1 MSRPGRERVPAAGGE
16 DGPRDLAIGN
26 GATVLVVAADDSIAE
41 SLARLLRALGWS
53 PVRAESAEA
62 ALLAS
67 DKFLPALAVAHLD
80 ALSITVIEWLRDFS
94 PLLPVIALL
103 EKPAPASVAAAYEAG
118 ACVCLTGPPTEAAL
132 RDGLRRAAAQA
143 ARVAAQRRESVRL
156 VESARAINASLLFSD
171 IYPLTL
177 DTMLGETES
186 ESAVGVFTD
195 PERGGFGVRALR
207 GLSEEEAGRV
217 AQVLIPLL
225 EGRLAGQVTPLD
237 EATDPELRDSVA
249 GALKERQD
257 GPPRI
262 LLVPVPRLSRSK
274 ADPGG
279 SRNAG
284 AVLLLRPRT
293 ASAFGPG
300 VLDRA
305 AFLAA
310 QSGIAF
316 QNGALY
322 AAAEERAYLDPLTGL
337 YNTRYLYTT
346 LEQEISRSS
355 RYGHELSVL
364 FLDLDRFKDVND
376 RHNHLVG
383 SAVLVETAHL
393 IDRKIRQV
401 DSAVRYGGDEFTVI
415 LVETSHAGALHV
427 AERIRATV
435 AEHVFQEAD
444 GLSIR
449 LTCSIGVSTFPAHG
463 LLPRALIEAADLA
476 MYRAKVERDRVFS
489 AS

>member
-1 MSRPGRERVPAAGGE
+1 MSRPGRERMSAPRGE
-16 DGPRDLAIGN
+16 DGARDAAMGR
-26 GATVLVVAADDSIAE
+26 GATVLVVAADERIAE
-41 SLARLLRALGWS
+41 SLLRLLRALGWS
-53 PVRAESAEA
+53 PVRADSVEA
-62 ALLAS
+62 ALVVS
-67 DKFLPALAVAHLD
+67 EKYLPALAVTHVD
-80 ALSITVIEWLRDFS
+80 GPSIRMVEQLRDFS
-94 PLLPVIALL
+94 PLLPLIAILDR
-103 EKPAPASVAAAYEAG
+103 AVPASVAAAYEAG

-132 RDGLRRAAAQA
+132 RDGLRRATAWASRLA
-143 ARVAAQRRESVRL
+143 DERRESMRL

-177 DTMLGETES
+177 DTLLRETGS
-186 ESAVGVFTD
+186 QAAIGVFAGPD
-195 PERGGFGVRALR
+195 RGGFGVRALR
-207 GLSEEEAGRV
+207 GLPEEEAGHV
-217 AQVLIPLL
+217 AEALIPLL

-237 EATDPELRDSVA
+237 ETADPEMRDAVT
-249 GALKERQD
+249 GALKEQRD

-262 LLVPVPRLSRSK
+262 LLVPVPRLSRPS
-274 ADPGG
+274 ADSAGA
-279 SRNAG
+279 RNAG
-284 AVLLLRPRT
+284 AVLLLRPRRE
-293 ASAFGPG
+293 SAFGPD
-300 VLDRA
+300 LRDRA

-310 QSGIAF
+310 QAGIAF

-337 YNTRYLYTT
+337 YNTRYLYAT
-346 LEQEISRSS
+346 LEQEISRSA

-364 FLDLDRFKDVND
+364 FLDLDRFKEVND

-401 DSAVRYGGDEFTVI
+401 DSAVRYGGDEFTMI

-427 AERIRATV
+427 AERIRTTV

-463 LLPRALIEAADLA
+463 VQPRALIEASDLA
-476 MYRAKVERDRVFS
+476 MYRAKIERDRVCS